1 MKKKLLFFLG
11 LSFFSAFVF
20 LSYSVHK
27 DLFTQI
33 DLDTTVKLQDNISRR
48 FDTLFSV
55 FSLFGSVEILS
66 LSLLFLVLI
75 NRKVKSAFVLLL
87 YVLTLFFELFG
98 KVFIVHPGPPYMF
111 FRYDIPFNF
120 PSSYVS
126 PGSSYPSGHST
137 RTAFVSVILLY
148 IIWKSKRLSSHQKI
162 LFSSLIIL
170 FDIAMLLSRVYLG
183 EHWTSDVIG
192 GGLLGASLGI
202 ISLIAF

>member
-33 DLDTTVKLQDNISRR
+33 DFDTTVKLQDNISRR

-75 NRKVKSAFVLLL
+75 NRKVKGAFVLLL

-137 RTAFVSVILLY
+137 RTAFVSVILL
-148 IIWKSKRLSSHQKI
+148 
-162 LFSSLIIL
+162 SLILRSKKLSKFQKMAISGLIL
-170 FDIAMLLSRVYLG
+170 LFNITMFTSRIYLG
-183 EHWTSDVIG
+183 EHWISDVLG
-192 GGLLGASLGI
+192 GALLGYSMA
-202 ISLIAF
+202 LIAAAAL